1 MKPILWAETARAE
14 YLDILNRIRTD
25 NPAAARRVE
34 KRIDET
40 INSLAHRNIRRRGR
54 VEGTFEKSVVGLPYI
69 VAFALDTEV
78 DGSERL
84 VVLRIFTRHVIGRP
98 AAGLETE
105 CASRFRVP
113 PTRPT
118 QAAALRSPQGARTAH
133 WKLTY
138 YLASCSPRSL
148 TSQRS

>member
-34 KRIDET
+34 KRIEET
-40 INSLAHRNIRRRGR
+40 IKSLAHRNIGRRGR

-78 DGSERL
+78 DGPERL
-84 VVLRIFTRHVIGRP
+84 VVLRIIHT
-98 AAGLETE
+98 
-105 CASRFRVP
+105 SRDWP
-113 PTRPT
+113 P
-118 QAAALRSPQGARTAH
+118 SG
-133 WKLTY
+133 W
-138 YLASCSPRSL
+138 PRD
-148 TSQRS
+148 